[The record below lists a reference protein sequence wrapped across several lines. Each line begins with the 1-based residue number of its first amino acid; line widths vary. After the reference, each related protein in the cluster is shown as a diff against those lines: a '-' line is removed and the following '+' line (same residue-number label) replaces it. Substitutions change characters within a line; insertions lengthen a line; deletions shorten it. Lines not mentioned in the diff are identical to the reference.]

1 MADLMSEK
9 LRNRK
14 VTRLAGHRTVRRVE
28 QAPLMSSSIQKGTTM
43 INLDNVT
50 TIPSDAVELF
60 APVPEPVKLTPTMVC
75 EIFKARKGTHRYDAL
90 ACLARNLNK
99 PVSRAKLIAAV
110 YGKEADEKAFIGAL
124 GMCLEGGRKS
134 IVKFNLPFRIV
145 KENATITLV
154 ALN

>member
-1 MADLMSEK
+1 MIDIT
-9 LRNRK
+9 N
-14 VTRLAGHRTVRRVE
+14 VE
-28 QAPLMSSSIQKGTTM
+28 
-43 INLDNVT
+43 
-50 TIPSDAVELF
+50 TIPSDAVEFF
-60 APVPEPVKLTPTMVC
+60 APVPEPVKLTPTAVT

-110 YGKEADEKAFIGAL
+110 YGKEVDEKTMIGAL
-124 GMCLEGGRKS
+124 GMCLEGARKS
-134 IVKFNLPFRIV
+134 IVKFNLPFKVV